1 MPENARWGN
10 LCRMKTA
17 SAPLTDVTPVVRQQY
32 EAYPYPAR
40 NPADEK
46 QRLITGSPS
55 ALLQIQHFI
64 YGGRLPEGKLRFLA
78 AGGGSGDGA
87 IMMAQQA
94 VDLGIEVEVVHL
106 DLSTATQSIARKR
119 AEIRG
124 LTNMTFVQDTLLN
137 AAQYG
142 PFDYIDCCGV
152 LHHLTSPTEGLK
164 ALKAALKPGGG
175 MGIMTYAPLG
185 RTGVYPLQAALR
197 RLTDGIEDP
206 AAKVKVAKKLLA
218 ELPESNW
225 LKRNPLI
232 KDHEVSDAGIYDL
245 LLHSTDRSYS
255 VMEMVEFIH
264 SGELEII
271 SFIEKLRYDPM
282 TYIRSPELENRLPQ
296 DRFERAALAEE
307 IGGVLLKH
315 IAYITTPE
323 RWQEAEAK
331 LAPEMIPVYS
341 GLDGQ
346 AVGKALKPGMPLKG
360 ELNNLNINLP
370 MPRLAGA
377 ILQRIDGKRDW
388 RTIHSDIATALG
400 SDAPGWDSF
409 WQQASELYQRLNSIN
424 VLLLKKPA

>member
-17 SAPLTDVTPVVRQQY
+17 ATPLTDVTPIVRQQY

-46 QRLITGSPS
+46 SRLITGSPS
-55 ALLQIQHFI
+55 AVLQIQHFI

-94 VDLGIEVEVVHL
+94 VDLGLDAEIVHL
-106 DLSTATQSIARKR
+106 DLSTATQDIARKR

-124 LTNMTFVQDTLLN
+124 LTNMTFAQDTLLN

-152 LHHLTSPTEGLK
+152 LHHLTSPAEGLK
-164 ALKAALKPGGG
+164 ALKAALKPDGG
-175 MGIMTYAPLG
+175 MGIMVYAPLG

-206 AAKVKVAKKLLA
+206 TAKVKLAKKLLA
-218 ELPESNW
+218 ELPETNW

-232 KDHEVSDAGIYDL
+232 RDHQVSDAGIYDL
-245 LLHSTDRSYS
+245 LLHSTDRAYG
-255 VMEMVEFIH
+255 VTELVKLIH

-307 IGGVLLKH
+307 ISGTLLKH
-315 IAYITTPE
+315 IVYITTPG
-323 RWQEAEAK
+323 RWQAAEAQ
-331 LAPEMIPVYS
+331 LTPEMIPVYS
-341 GLDGQ
+341 GLEGQ
-346 AVGKALKPGMPLKG
+346 AIGKALKPGMPLKAG
-360 ELNNLNINLP
+360 LNQLDIDLP

-377 ILQRIDGKRDW
+377 IMQRIDGKRDW
-388 RTIHSDIATALG
+388 RAIHTDIAATLG
-400 SDAPGWDSF
+400 SDAPVWDSF